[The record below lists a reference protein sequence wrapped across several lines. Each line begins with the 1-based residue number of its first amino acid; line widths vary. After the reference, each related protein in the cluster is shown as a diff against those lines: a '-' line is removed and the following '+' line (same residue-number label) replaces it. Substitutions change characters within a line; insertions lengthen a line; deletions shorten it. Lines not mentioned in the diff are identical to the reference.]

1 VLQQARYHLNHDT
14 AEQLSSQ
21 QNTDS
26 YTFQSRPTELNFQKS
41 HDYSNRTWLN
51 CLKLSCC
58 FGVQGGSDG
67 GVARTAGHYVI
78 HGKLEEQL
86 AVITKRKTRKRK
98 RLQHGSTLEYGTAA
112 ARGAAE
118 ASAAPQRSKKA
129 RGSSNHET
137 AQPALQRC
145 GTCGGTGHN
154 ARTYKKDTEASSKS
168 DPSTV
173 YAGSLLNSDEIEE

>member
-58 FGVQGGSDG
+58 CGVQGGSDG
-67 GVARTAGHYVI
+67 RVARTAGHYVNDKEVYWEARYGVI
-78 HGKLEEQL
+78 VANHHKDQNLFATVHSVFSFGYNGVQRKGVDCAIQHLAIVNRYGCDIQIAAQGKLHFGQMRTVENNSTNP
-86 AVITKRKTRKRK
+86 AVP
-98 RLQHGSTLEYGTAA
+98 EAA
-112 ARGAAE
+112 GPWLR
-118 ASAAPQRSKKA
+118 
-129 RGSSNHET
+129 
-137 AQPALQRC
+137 
-145 GTCGGTGHN
+145 
-154 ARTYKKDTEASSKS
+154 
-168 DPSTV
+168 
-173 YAGSLLNSDEIEE
+173 